1 VVDAW
6 QLASQASLQGAQVLN
21 LGTGVRTTVRDVLD
35 MIVAALPGVTVEQ
48 TDPTPGDQ
56 TGIYCDNTRL
66 ASVLGKKTFVPLGD
80 GLKRFVSFLR

>member
-1 VVDAW
+1 
-6 QLASQASLQGAQVLN
+6 
-21 LGTGVRTTVRDVLD
+21 
-35 MIVAALPGVTVEQ
+35 MIIAALPGVTVEQ

>member
-1 VVDAW
+1 
-6 QLASQASLQGAQVLN
+6 
-21 LGTGVRTTVRDVLD
+21 VRTTVRDVLD

-66 ASVLGKKTFVPLGD
+66 ARVLGKKTFVPLGD